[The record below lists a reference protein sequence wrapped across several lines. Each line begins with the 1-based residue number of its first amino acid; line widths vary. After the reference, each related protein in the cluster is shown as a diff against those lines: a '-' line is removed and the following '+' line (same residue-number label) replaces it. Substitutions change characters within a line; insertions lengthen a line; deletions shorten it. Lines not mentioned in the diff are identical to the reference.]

1 MQSDALTVRDV
12 MQPQPVLVAPECP
25 LRAVM
30 AEMNQ
35 RRIGAVVVVRAGD
48 ELAGIFT
55 ERDLI
60 RRVADVDPGWRDT
73 PVSDW
78 MTSNPHTI
86 LPDVR
91 WEEAVAAMHRHRVRH
106 LPVLDGRR
114 VIGII
119 TSRMLM
125 SQRAEFLDR
134 LVEQR
139 TRQLKAALD
148 EVMSRDAELRQNLR
162 AAARFQ
168 TRLLLPHAP
177 PEWPELRWG
186 FHYAPLDQLGG
197 DYFDVAQPDPDHF
210 GFLIADASGHS
221 IAATMVAIMSRIAF
235 ADVAGTTTSPGAV
248 LSAMNVRLQ
257 GLADERFVTA
267 FYGVLNRRTRVL
279 TYASAGHPYPLRYAA
294 RTGAVEPLVSQGFL
308 LGIMPEEQY
317 RERTVQLEPGDRLCF
332 YTDGLIEAR
341 DDRGEDYGQ
350 QRLERALEEHSQC
363 PAGVLTER
371 LIADQR
377 AFRGDQKLSDDVT
390 LVVTELVP

>member
-125 SQRAEFLDR
+125 SQRTEFLDR

-186 FHYAPLDQLGG
+186 FHYA
-197 DYFDVAQPDPDHF
+197 
-210 GFLIADASGHS
+210 FLIADASGHS

-235 ADVAGTTTSPGAV
+235 SDVAGTTTSPGAV

-377 AFRGDQKLSDDVT
+377 VFRGDQKLSDDVT